1 MAALVGRV
9 IRIAAFVF
17 VLPAACLAGMIMYGK
32 ALSDAEV
39 AEGTLL
45 SQEEIRA
52 RADEAARRFSSMTP
66 AEHLRDAL
74 NALDAGYDPSTR
86 TGGDLAHAQR
96 HLAAIPE
103 ASPDHARVAALRAE
117 IAARAQR
124 VLWLASWMLGEQLRD
139 HVAVA
144 ASDETRRLTRRT
156 ELAAALDRLAARGI
170 GCVHVG
176 GGPQRKG
183 LRFDSDRCDQSMLDA
198 IVRPEHLDGLRDFG
212 FVRVRCRNR
221 RGAID
226 LVPDAGP
233 PFAIP
238 VDAAR

>member
-9 IRIAAFVF
+9 IRIAAFVV
-17 VLPAACLAGMIMYGK
+17 VLPAACLAGMLMYGK
-32 ALSDAEV
+32 ALSEAEV

-52 RADEAARRFSSMTP
+52 RAEAAARRFASMTP

-74 NALDAGYDPSTR
+74 GALDAGYDPTTQ

-96 HLAAIPE
+96 HLAAIPA
-103 ASPDHARVAALRAE
+103 ASPEYARVAGLRAE
-117 IAARAQR
+117 ITARAQR
-124 VLWLASWMLGEQLRD
+124 LIWLASWVLGEQLRD
-139 HVAVA
+139 HTTVA
-144 ASDETRRLTRRT
+144 AADDARRLTRRT
-156 ELAAALDRLAARGI
+156 ELAAALDRLAGRGI

-183 LRFDSDRCDQSMLDA
+183 LRFDSDRCDQAMLDA
-198 IVRPEHLDGLRDFG
+198 IVRPEHLGPLRDFG

-221 RGAID
+221 QGVID

-238 VDAAR
+238 VGAPR